1 MKIRKCEYKPVIG
14 AGRLFSDFRISRL
27 LHLPVY
33 IDSQLDIHQSA
44 GRHILFG
51 VHVPVVEYIDDLPA
65 DVQTVAEKPFG

>member
-1 MKIRKCEYKPVIG
+1 MNIN
-14 AGRLFSDFRISRL
+14 RLSVLGGYFQISGFRL

-44 GRHILFG
+44 GGHILFG